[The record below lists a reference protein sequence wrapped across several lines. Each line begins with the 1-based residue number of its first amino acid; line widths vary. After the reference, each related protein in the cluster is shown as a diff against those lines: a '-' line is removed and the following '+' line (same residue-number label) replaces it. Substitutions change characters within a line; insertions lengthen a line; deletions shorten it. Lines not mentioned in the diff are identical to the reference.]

1 MTELD
6 EDGAPSAGGRGHAG
20 RGHDGR
26 VRDGRGHGACQPR
39 ADGMLTGDGATT
51 LALAGPRLLAHADG
65 LGVHGLF
72 VWGGGRIGG
81 VRLQPPVPR
90 GAQATVEP
98 GRLSFAWPGGAFA
111 ATALQDLPAIEI
123 RVRGSGMA
131 LVPHDVRTA
140 PAGLGD
146 GPGAR
151 RRRDEEGWRVDA
163 PWAAMRLW
171 APGSAWVDRALH
183 LPAGDARAWLVA
195 GEDRDE
201 IEPVLARLRDDPAA
215 PGARHDAWIA
225 ELRDRFEVDDPLLRS
240 LFVHGIANAEAA
252 RKELAG
258 GTFAGYAAGHA
269 YALPARS
276 YYRDAYWTMQAL
288 LPLRPERAAE
298 QLRLLAHGVQP
309 DGTAPSA
316 VVRTSVAGMRAWR
329 TRRTSDPSLA
339 EDHPHDD
346 AWWPDHVDAPSLFV
360 LLARDAVAWTG
371 RTGLLHDDVAGATIL
386 DRIGWIA
393 EGIVRG
399 VDARGL
405 PVKPLHDRDWAD
417 NVFRSGAV
425 TYDVGL
431 AYGALRAAADAW
443 REQRPERA
451 EGWRAAAERMR
462 DAATRVLFDEAHGH
476 YREFVEPDGG
486 DSGGREPG
494 TLAIDTLTA
503 LRFGLADEGQA
514 RATLAAMRARLETR
528 HDDTQPYGDWGVSC
542 LRPGYPAWVR
552 RRGKARFAYRYHDGG
567 DWPYWDGVYA
577 EQRLLRGID
586 GWRYPLTRWWEV
598 GLAHGRTTPVEYQ
611 SPPWPAGSPATGWSS
626 MPAAAVMSGGY
637 GLRPARRP
645 IHPPWGDS
653 VLRDVLVGGR
663 RATLITRGHALE
675 VHRHDDS

>member
-1 MTELD
+1 MTEPD
-6 EDGAPSAGGRGHAG
+6 EDVAPLTSGAAPG
-20 RGHDGR
+20 
-26 VRDGRGHGACQPR
+26 VCEPR
-39 ADGMLTGDGATT
+39 ADGALTGRGATT
-51 LALAGPRLLAHADG
+51 LALSGPRLMAHAG
-65 LGVHGLF
+65 ARGVHDVF

-81 VRLQPPVPR
+81 VRLRPPVPA
-90 GAQATVEP
+90 GAHATVEP
-98 GRLSFAWPGGAFA
+98 GRVSFSWPGGAVVV
-111 ATALQDLPAIEI
+111 TALQDLPVIEM
-123 RVRGSGMA
+123 RLQGPDLA

-140 PAGLGD
+140 PAGLTD
-146 GPGAR
+146 GPGPR
-151 RRRDEEGWRVDA
+151 RRRGEEGWWVDA
-163 PWAAMRLW
+163 PWAALRLW
-171 APGSAWVDRALH
+171 APGSSWDDRALR
-183 LPAGDARAWLVA
+183 LPAGEARAWIVA

-201 IEPVLARLRDDPAA
+201 IDPVLARLRDDPGA
-215 PGARHDAWIA
+215 PGLRHDAWIA
-225 ELRDRFEVDDPLLRS
+225 ELQGRFEVDDPLLRS

-276 YYRDAYWTMQAL
+276 YYRDAYWTLQAL
-288 LPLRPERAAE
+288 LALRPERAAE
-298 QLRLLAHGVQP
+298 QVRLLAHGVRP

-316 VVRTSVAGMRAWR
+316 VVRTSAAGMRAWIA
-329 TRRTSDPSLA
+329 RRASDPSLA
-339 EDHPHDD
+339 ADHAADD
-346 AWWPDHVDAPSLFV
+346 AWWPDHADSPSLFV

-371 RTGLLHDDVAGATIL
+371 RTELLHDDVAGATIL

-393 EGIVRG
+393 DGIVRG
-399 VDARGL
+399 SDDRGL

-443 REQRPERA
+443 HEHRPDRA
-451 EGWRAAAERMR
+451 EGWRTAAQRMKAAAT
-462 DAATRVLFDEAHGH
+462 DVLFDDARGH
-476 YREFVEPDGG
+476 YREFVEPVGP
-486 DSGGREPG
+486 SPTGREPG

-514 RATLAAMRARLETR
+514 RDTLAAMRARLETR
-528 HDDTQPYGDWGVSC
+528 HDATQPYGDWGVSC
-542 LRPGYPAWVR
+542 LRPGYPSWVR

-577 EQRLLRGID
+577 EQRLVRGME

-626 MPAAAVMSGGY
+626 MPAAAVLSGGY
-637 GLRPARRP
+637 GLRPNRRP

-653 VLRDVLVGGR
+653 VMRNVLVGGR
-663 RATLITRGHALE
+663 RATLVTRGHALE
-675 VHRHDDS
+675 VHRHDES